1 MTYFAYLISAKHH
14 TYKEFES
21 EEKATE
27 LTEAYL
33 HGIPDVNRDSLFA
46 VISMNMLSETDIADL
61 QEQLLLI
68 ANSDDV
74 IDNMKVFV

>member
-1 MTYFAYLISAKHH
+1 MSYFSYLISAKHH

-33 HGIPDVNRDSLFA
+33 HTVPDTERESLLVVFSRTLL
-46 VISMNMLSETDIADL
+46 VDEDIRDL
-61 QEQLLLI
+61 QEQLLAI
-68 ANSDDV
+68 ANSV
-74 IDNMKVFV
+74 LTEDNLRFFI